1 MSEVRTR
8 ERVQPRLVK
17 KENYDLSNPIF
28 IFRQMP
34 QHSCFKFSAACPR
47 RSDSRDNATNRGKKR
62 GVRGYLLVN
71 KAKSSSSG
79 GHKRIEIPKS
89 NRLIPNQVLTT

>member
-34 QHSCFKFSAACPR
+34 LFTAACPR
-47 RSDSRDNATNRGKKR
+47 HSDSRDNANNRGNKR

-89 NRLIPNQVLTT
+89 NRLIPNQALTT